1 MEPISMKI
9 LHVIEQNVICDLLLF
24 KIDNANRKFGYYWKH
39 YLQVF
44 LKFKNLP
51 RKLIFFC

>member
-1 MEPISMKI
+1 MKI
-9 LHVIEQNVICDLLLF
+9 LHVVEQNVICDLLLF

-44 LKFKNLP
+44 LKFKNQP